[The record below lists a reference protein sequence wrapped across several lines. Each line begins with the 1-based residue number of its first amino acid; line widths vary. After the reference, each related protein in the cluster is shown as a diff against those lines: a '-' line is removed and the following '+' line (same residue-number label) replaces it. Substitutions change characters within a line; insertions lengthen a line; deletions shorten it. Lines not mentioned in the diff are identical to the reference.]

1 MFLLLFLTALAPFVQ
16 TAAET
21 EDTLQETAAG
31 DFVTVTPT
39 GTAVSVL
46 DDIADPEEEPAAGN
60 VSDLN
65 DTNGNACVQGQS
77 ESEMQDSFSEDG
89 AHETS
94 ADPEE
99 AGDNDPTDLSDVNS
113 DEDQAAPASIWFQR
127 PPLPGT

>member
-1 MFLLLFLTALAPFVQ
+1 MLLFLLLFLTALAPFVQ

-65 DTNGNACVQGQS
+65 DTNGNA
-77 ESEMQDSFSEDG
+77 ERKF
-89 AHETS
+89 
-94 ADPEE
+94 
-99 AGDNDPTDLSDVNS
+99 N
-113 DEDQAAPASIWFQR
+113 
-127 PPLPGT
+127 